1 MTYLNHNLPFWSCY
15 IRNEYLYNHT
25 KGHGDVTPCEVHS
38 VASIVDRVPLFEAFL
53 DNGVNWTRRPLSAFC
68 WKPDANPEPLDQL
81 IYWNS
86 FSPYIDVQIKNRLSG
101 LKAELIRPDGKTSI
115 GEYMF
120 TLDWS
125 WESRAITDYSVSETF
140 EHKCAHLFKVETG
153 NYYAYPNNRIIWYD
167 DNYITT
173 RLEENPGYI
182 IDTTQYS
189 VENSRY
195 LKTTD
200 EYFYGTMDLSN
211 D

>member
-1 MTYLNHNLPFWSCY
+1 MAYLNHNLPFWNCY
-15 IRNEYLYNHT
+15 IRDEYLYNHT
-25 KGHGDVTPCEVHS
+25 KGHGNVTPCEVHS
-38 VASIVDRVPLFEAFL
+38 VASLVDRVPLFEAFL

-68 WKPDANPEPLDQL
+68 WKPDAKPEPLDQL

-86 FSPYIDVQIKNRLSG
+86 FSPYIDVQIRSRLTG
-101 LKAELIRPDGKTSI
+101 LKAELIRPDGKTKN

-125 WESRAITDYSVSETF
+125 WESRAVTDYSVSETF

-167 DNYITT
+167 DNYITN
-173 RLEENPGYI
+173 RLEKNPGYI
-182 IDTTQYS
+182 IDTNQYS
-189 VENSRY
+189 VENSRE